1 MDTQFD
7 SVPSPLL
14 SMTQG
19 AALPGYNLG
28 VRVKSDEA
36 YYTTNGTDPRMP
48 NGSINPNA
56 IRLVEAETEPIVA
69 KNSKWKYHDTGVKLD
84 KVDWIAPD
92 YDDSEWKVGQAELGY
107 GDGDEVTVVDRGPDP
122 STKHHTT
129 IYFRKEFQLRNEGD
143 KSLFI
148 KLLRDDGAV
157 VYLNGEE
164 ILRSNMRTGTPRYS
178 SYTVKRNP
186 VKESSIY
193 FPYFIE
199 TPNFVNGRNLFAV
212 EVHRGSRYDKDLSF
226 NFEASI
232 MESSGTPI
240 PVNKTSTVIVRAKS
254 GKTWSA
260 ASTASIIISSTAAL
274 KVTELMYNH
283 PDGKPFEFIELKNTG
298 NSSLDLAGVGL
309 FGVRFMFD
317 EGSLAPWQSG
327 VLIPNDDPVAFAV
340 KYPNASV
347 LGTYAGSL
355 SNSGEELS
363 LIDPDGQVVYS
374 VNYSRDS
381 PWPSEA
387 SGGGS
392 SLELTELSTASER
405 DPTNWRASLMT
416 GGTPGDVL
424 VTEVSRTNNDGQVV
438 IRFLGLPGESYSLH
452 TNNDLGLGEWHKLD
466 INEFVVEAKIVEFVV
481 SPKPGDGHQ
490 FYRVSS
496 P

>member
-1 MDTQFD
+1 
-7 SVPSPLL
+7 
-14 SMTQG
+14 
-19 AALPGYNLG
+19 
-28 VRVKSDEA
+28 
-36 YYTTNGTDPRMP
+36 
-48 NGSINPNA
+48 
-56 IRLVEAETEPIVA
+56 
-69 KNSKWKYHDTGVKLD
+69 
-84 KVDWIAPD
+84 
-92 YDDSEWKVGQAELGY
+92 
-107 GDGDEVTVVDRGPDP
+107 
-122 STKHHTT
+122 
-129 IYFRKEFQLRNEGD
+129 
-143 KSLFI
+143 
-148 KLLRDDGAV
+148 
-157 VYLNGEE
+157 
-164 ILRSNMRTGTPRYS
+164 
-178 SYTVKRNP
+178 
-186 VKESSIY
+186 
-193 FPYFIE
+193 
-199 TPNFVNGRNLFAV
+199 
-212 EVHRGSRYDKDLSF
+212 
-226 NFEASI
+226 
-232 MESSGTPI
+232 
-240 PVNKTSTVIVRAKS
+240 
-254 GKTWSA
+254 
-260 ASTASIIISSTAAL
+260 
-274 KVTELMYNH
+274 MYNH